1 MTTLTLHPKTGRH
14 LNNANKCE
22 MMLNLLCNM
31 IAEQPNNVCTIS
43 AEIRMTAF
51 IEHYATDAS
60 GTFLMKNSVLKLSEW
75 FKIFRKNWNYNTG
88 ICDDF
93 VRILKTNW
101 LDLRNG
107 LKSLAVEFIWTQLS
121 VTDCRHMI
129 EFNIFRNQSNKIVPS
144 KNYRCVI
151 KIRKIYRS
159 NHVQLME
166 KQTLS
171 KPTEIE
177 RDK

>member
-1 MTTLTLHPKTGRH
+1 
-14 LNNANKCE
+14 
-22 MMLNLLCNM
+22 
-31 IAEQPNNVCTIS
+31 
-43 AEIRMTAF
+43 
-51 IEHYATDAS
+51 
-60 GTFLMKNSVLKLSEW
+60 
-75 FKIFRKNWNYNTG
+75 
-88 ICDDF
+88 
-93 VRILKTNW
+93 
-101 LDLRNG
+101 
-107 LKSLAVEFIWTQLS
+107 
-121 VTDCRHMI
+121 MI